1 LFGLA
6 NLTNETDLYPRLG
19 DVQMSKIAL
28 VTDSTC
34 SIPKD
39 LVEKYEITV
48 APQILIWGKE
58 TFEDGVDIMPNE
70 FYNRLAKA
78 SVMPSTSQVTV
89 SKFFEI
95 YQRLLDQDYQ
105 ILTIIIS
112 SKLSGTENSAI
123 QAKAMLP
130 ADAPIEIIDSNSTA
144 MAMGFHLL
152 TVARAIKQGATLPEC
167 VALAQKASGQTGI
180 FFAVDTLE
188 FLHRGGRIGGASR
201 FLGTVLNFKPILE
214 LRDGRVEAVE
224 RVRTRKKSLSRILE
238 LAAEQI
244 GGRTPIRLASLH
256 ANAPEDAQIVLD
268 EASKKLNPIE
278 TYSSEVSPAIGANIG
293 PGVVGLAYMAGM

>member
-1 LFGLA
+1 
-6 NLTNETDLYPRLG
+6 
-19 DVQMSKIAL
+19 MSKIAL

-39 LVEKYEITV
+39 VVEKYEITV
-48 APQILIWGKE
+48 APQILIWGE
-58 TFEDGVDIMPNE
+58 ESLQDGVDITPQE

-78 SVMPSTSQVTV
+78 SVIPSTSQVTV

-105 ILTIIIS
+105 ILTILVS
-112 SKLSGTENSAI
+112 SKLSGTVNSAV
-123 QAKAMLP
+123 QAKSMLP
-130 ADAPIEIIDSNSTA
+130 ADAPIEIVDSNSVA

-167 VALAQKASGQTGI
+167 VALVQKALGQTGI

-188 FLHRGGRIGGASR
+188 FLHRNGRIGGASR
-201 FLGTVLNFKPILE
+201 WFGTALNIKPILE

-224 RVRTRKKSLSRILE
+224 RVRTRRKSLSRIVE
-238 LAAEQI
+238 LVVEQI
-244 GGRTPIRLASLH
+244 GSRTPVRLASLH
-256 ANAPEDAQIVLD
+256 ANSPEDAQIVLN
-268 EASKKLNPIE
+268 EASAKLNPIE
-278 TYSSEVSPAIGANIG
+278 TYFSEVSPVIGANAG
-293 PGVVGLAYMAGM
+293 PGVVGLVYMAGM